1 MNIYFVRH
9 GDPDYSTDSLTALGK
24 IQAEKLSV
32 AIKDWKIEEFYQS
45 PMGRAKET
53 ASYTAK
59 KWGREPVTLDWMREI
74 KWGDLSGNAYVSES
88 PWSLN
93 DKYIEETHS
102 YPSGD
107 SWKQLEEL
115 KNDCLVPDVEE
126 RCKKFDEFLKEHGY
140 VREGQLYKAENPNEK
155 SIIIFCHGGISA
167 ALIAHMIN
175 VPFFQFNAHVGI
187 RVTSVSKLRLDGK
200 PGEYKAA
207 QLDYLNDIRHLD
219 K

>member
-1 MNIYFVRH
+1 MDIYFIRH
-9 GDPDYSTDSLTALGK
+9 GDPDYSTDSLTDLGK

-32 AIKDWKIEEFYQS
+32 AIKDWKIDELYQS

-59 KWGREPVTLDWMREI
+59 KWNREPVTLDWMSEI
-74 KWGDLSGNAYVSES
+74 KWGDASGNAYVSES

-102 YPSGD
+102 YPAGD
-107 SWKQLEEL
+107 SWKQLKEL
-115 KNDCLVPDVEE
+115 ETDLLVPDVES
-126 RCKKFDEFLKEHGY
+126 RCKRFDEFLEEHGY
-140 VREGQLYKAENPNEK
+140 VRKGQLYKAENPNEK
-155 SIIIFCHGGISA
+155 SLMFFCHGGISA
-167 ALIAHMIN
+167 ALIAHMTN

-187 RVTSVSKLRLDGK
+187 RVTSISKLRLDGK